1 MRSCRR
7 GFLFLV
13 CFCCV
18 LGISGVGAEE
28 FNDGR
33 IRLVL
38 HERTGRFSLYYLTD
52 IVKEKYEPFF
62 VDQDPRTSSL
72 SVIVNDR
79 TYRLGEASAFRVR
92 IDGSVPSRPAI
103 VFESSFLLI
112 TQEFSFIRNSSA
124 ALSGG
129 IRMTVRIENKNEQ
142 QLAVGLRF
150 LLDTYLGEKRSSPSF
165 ITDVRSIFSETVIT
179 TGDTDRWWVSRNDT
193 LGLMGSIPGTEG
205 MKNNFIHMANWKRLN
220 DVPWKTGYAQGRN
233 FNLLPYSVGDSAV
246 CYYYEPVPLA
256 RGEERT
262 VSIQLAVEDE
272 GGFARY
278 EAASNNQLS
287 RLLQESVRSLSSG
300 TPERSAGIPDGSPGT
315 PGGSPEIP
323 GGSPEAPGGSPETPG
338 VYPVP
343 PAGPDGR
350 ADPRWVDLI
359 TVRDLL
365 NQLDAYMAAGGTV
378 SEEELAAIELIINR
392 LQSRYTIP

>member
-1 MRSCRR
+1 
-7 GFLFLV
+7 
-13 CFCCV
+13 
-18 LGISGVGAEE
+18 
-28 FNDGR
+28 
-33 IRLVL
+33 
-38 HERTGRFSLYYLTD
+38 LTD

-92 IDGSVPSRPAI
+92 IDGSVPSHPAI
-103 VFESSFLLI
+103 VFESSFLRI

-129 IRMTVRIENKNEQ
+129 VRMTVRIENKNEQ

-150 LLDTYLGEKRSSPSF
+150 LLDTYLGEKRSSPPF
-165 ITDVRSIFSETVIT
+165 ITDVRSISSETVIT
-179 TGDTDRWWVSRNDT
+179 SGDADRWWVSRNDN

-220 DVPWKTGYAQGRN
+220 DVPWRIGYAQGRN

-262 VSIQLAVEDE
+262 VSIQLAVEAE
-272 GGFARY
+272 GGLARY
-278 EAASNNQLS
+278 EASSNNQLS
-287 RLLQESVRSLSSG
+287 RLLQESVRALSPEASRRSG
-300 TPERSAGIPDGSPGT
+300 
-315 PGGSPEIP
+315 EIP
-323 GGSPEAPGGSPETPG
+323 GGSPETSG

-343 PAGPDGR
+343 PAGSDRP
-350 ADPRWVDLI
+350 ADPRWTDLI
-359 TVRDLL
+359 TIRDLL